1 MFKKIT
7 AVLLASSILLLPFTA
22 GLADA
27 SGVRR
32 RASIDYGEAIK
43 TARETMWKSIAGG
56 FCSGATVAVAD
67 EGKIVYAEGFGAADR
82 AANRPVNAETR
93 FNVGS
98 TSKMFAAVGILLLV
112 DDGKVRL
119 DDPVA
124 KYLPEFRMKDPRYK
138 DITVR
143 MLFNHSSG
151 LPGSHFYFGYAV
163 DENMHR
169 YLIDSMAEAYL
180 KHEPGAMQIYC
191 NDGFT
196 LAEMIV
202 ERVSGEK
209 FIDFLARRVFKPLG
223 MKNTGVSVGEAGV
236 GNTAEYYNLKNGK
249 KYPREVVMVY
259 GAGGLSSTAS
269 DMCRFASSFSPFAKR
284 VLSDASVAEILKS
297 QPTKFFD
304 KLRGPQILNEFGW
317 DYSSLPDY
325 QAAGIQVLA
334 KSGGTTCYSTYM
346 QTVPKYGVTVVYSIT
361 GSVADLEE
369 LSRPILDAVMR
380 AKKIAI
386 PGPEPVEKPAEAR
399 PVPEEMLKFEGYYC
413 NADSVVRVRFDRAGG
428 KMELAAP
435 AEAAPGASKEEPA
448 VMSLVHNDGYFYYH
462 EKKMTL
468 YFTVVDGRTYIAAH
482 KLPNYGVD
490 TLMYQKIDK
499 IETPKKL
506 RADIAGKKW
515 LVRNMPA
522 QVVYAMVGLVEAKA
536 YEALPGYVSFGG
548 LKKIESPDYAEI
560 AATAFRDQASLKLV
574 DVNGETWIKSNMFMY
589 SSEDTARK
597 LVSGVN
603 RVTIKTEQ
611 WNEWLKSDKGAV
623 VKLGELP
630 AGSRVMA
637 AGGEGL
643 VFDSAVNKG
652 EFYLPKGGLII
663 FAGSPG
669 DMFKVYAY

>member
-7 AVLLASSILLLPFTA
+7 SVILLSSFLLFAFAADYAEAA
-22 GLADA
+22 G
-27 SGVRR
+27 SRS
-32 RASIDYGEAIK
+32 RASVDYGGAVK
-43 TARETMWKSIAGG
+43 KARETMWKAISGG
-56 FCSGATVAVAD
+56 FCSGATIAVAD
-67 EGKIVYAEGFGAADR
+67 EGRVVYAEGFGAADR
-82 AANRPVNAETR
+82 ASNRAVNAETR

-98 TSKMFAAVGILLLV
+98 TSKMFAAVGILLLA
-112 DDGKVRL
+112 DDGRL
-119 DDPVA
+119 RIDDPVV
-124 KYLPEFRMKDPRYK
+124 KYLPEFKMKDPRYK

-180 KHEPGAMQIYC
+180 KHAPGAMQIYC

-209 FIDFLARRVFKPLG
+209 FVDFLSRRVFKPLG

-236 GNTAEYYNLKNGK
+236 ANTAEYYELKKGK

-269 DMCRFASSFSPFAKR
+269 DMCRFASSFSPFGKR
-284 VLSDASVAEILKS
+284 VLSDASVAEILKM
-297 QPTKFFD
+297 QPTPFSD

-325 QAAGIQVLA
+325 EASGIQVLA

-386 PGPEPVEKPAEAR
+386 PAAKPVEKPLE
-399 PVPEEMLKFEGYYC
+399 PSLIPEEMLAFEGYYC
-413 NADSVVRVRFDRAGG
+413 NADSVVRVRFDRKGG

-435 AEAAPGASKEEPA
+435 AEASPGASKEEPA
-448 VMSLVHNDGYFYYH
+448 LMSLTHNGGYFYCY

-468 YFTVVDGRTYIAAH
+468 YFTVVDGKTYIAAH

-490 TLMYQKIDK
+490 TLMYQKIEK
-499 IETPKKL
+499 LEKPKNLKT
-506 RADIAGKKW
+506 DIAGKKW
-515 LVRNMPA
+515 LVRNMPV
-522 QVVYAMVGLVEAKA
+522 QVVYAMVGLVEAKI
-536 YEALPGYVSFGG
+536 YEALPGYISFGG
-548 LKKIESPDYAEI
+548 LKKIEGPEYAEI
-560 AATAFRDQASLKLV
+560 AATAFRDQSALSLV
-574 DVNGETWIKSNMFMY
+574 EVNGQTWVKSNLFMY
-589 SSEDTARK
+589 SSEDTAGK
-597 LVSGVN
+597 LINGIN
-603 RVTIKTEQ
+603 RVVIKADQ

-637 AGGEGL
+637 VGPEGL
-643 VFDSAVNKG
+643 VFDSAVDNG
-652 EFYLPKGGLII
+652 EFYLPKGGLMV
-663 FAGSPG
+663 FAGKIGS
-669 DMFKVYAY
+669 MFRVYAH